1 MCLAA
6 VSGWAAPLDLGHNR
20 LNEPTIAERLKSV
33 ARKVPSF
40 CPNTSLVLFIVQRIP
55 HLVVIGGGHSHAIAL
70 DHWAR
75 QQDASRPPTRITLIS
90 NTVYAPYSGILPGHI
105 AGFYPWNDCYI
116 DTLALAQ
123 GAGVNFLL
131 DRAVS
136 LDLKRRIVELDS
148 ERSIAYDFLSIDTGC
163 TPGRSGVRG
172 GKYAIPAKP
181 VPELLTAWYD
191 ILEQVRQSPTQPIAL
206 TIVGGGAGGVELALT
221 MSARLT
227 KLLER
232 AELLTINLIQRGD
245 RLLPGHNAM
254 VRRILESILRDRG
267 VQIYRGETAI
277 EIEPTRNVR
286 CASGLEVPGDH
297 VIWVTNAQPAS
308 WLSYCGL
315 ETDDRGFVVVDETLR
330 SVSHPEVFAS
340 GDVAVLRDRQLPRAG
355 VYAVRQGKPL
365 FDNWR
370 ATLAGESS
378 FTRYDPPDKV
388 LALIGTGDGRAVAS
402 WGNWGI
408 GAYSWLWWI
417 KDAID
422 RRFMAKFDRFSE

>member
-1 MCLAA
+1 M
-6 VSGWAAPLDLGHNR
+6 
-20 LNEPTIAERLKSV
+20 
-33 ARKVPSF
+33 
-40 CPNTSLVLFIVQRIP
+40 QRIP

-75 QQDASRPPTRITLIS
+75 QQDASRPPARITLIS

-105 AGFYPWNDCYI
+105 AGFHPWNDCYI
-116 DTLALAQ
+116 DMLALAQ
-123 GAGVNFLL
+123 RAGVNFLL
-131 DRAVS
+131 DRAVG

-163 TPGRSGVRG
+163 TPGLNGVRG

-181 VPELLTAWYD
+181 VPELLMAWYS
-191 ILEQVRQSPTQPIAL
+191 IIEQVRQSPTTPIAL

-221 MSARLT
+221 MGARLMT
-227 KLLER
+227 LLER
-232 AELLTINLIQRGD
+232 QDLLTVNLIQRGD
-245 RLLPGHNAM
+245 QLLPDHNPR

-267 VQIYRGETAI
+267 VKIYRGETAI
-277 EIEPTRNVR
+277 EIEATGNVR
-286 CASGLEVPGDH
+286 CASGLKVVGDY
-297 VIWVTNAQPAS
+297 VIWVTNAQTAS

-315 ETDDRGFVVVDETLR
+315 ETDDRGFVVVDNTLR
-330 SVSHPEVFAS
+330 SISHPEVFAS
-340 GDVAVLRDRQLPRAG
+340 GDVAILRDRALPRAG

-370 ATLAGESS
+370 VTFSGSTA
-378 FTRYDPPDKV
+378 FTHYDPPNDV

-402 WGNWGI
+402 WGPWGM
-408 GAYSWLWWI
+408 GAYRWLWWM

-422 RRFMAKFDRFSE
+422 QRFMAKFARFSG